1 MWHVH
6 FTDPLDDVNYRYT
19 TELKP
24 ICECLSKQAFEG
36 LVFTLID
43 NLEHFDTA
51 DRAKSIP
58 FDERFVNRIQ
68 FSSLLISFI
77 GLERN
82 EMVVSALIDY
92 FRSHYKETN
101 DEANEKRNLVS

>member
-1 MWHVH
+1 MVS
-6 FTDPLDDVNYRYT
+6 FS
-19 TELKP
+19 
-24 ICECLSKQAFEG
+24 LS
-36 LVFTLID
+36 D

-58 FDERFVNRIQ
+58 FDERFLNRIQ

-77 GLERN
+77 GLDRN

-101 DEANEKRNLVS
+101 EEASEKRNLVRRTRDVLLSLDLIETSPLY